1 MKKKLTN
8 YLAMAMLMLAASCEG
23 IEPQGDYVSLSASPQ
38 VWETAVPWTKAAP
51 ATSLPTTFRVWAY
64 TGTSSAGSYG
74 SSAYP
79 DYMAAE
85 TFTFVSGSSWRSA
98 NKHGVLSSGNWIK
111 YWALAPADAPS
122 GGSYS
127 LPAKNTVFTGASFTY
142 TTPDA
147 SVNQPDLMVASA
159 TPVNGSAAAS
169 SLSFSHVL
177 CQVRIHTAFD
187 NVPAGSVTTVT
198 LTNVKK
204 VGTFSLNSG
213 DWTSTSNPGNV
224 SFTASQSLTTS
235 SENVQIGT
243 DAQTF
248 MLLPQTLPSNSNLQ
262 VTVAGTTYSTSMSGV
277 VLTKGR
283 RVTLRVKF
291 SDNSVTTGNDTSRAK
306 PEGMVMTLESIEEE

>member
-1 MKKKLTN
+1 MNKMLTKIFPVI
-8 YLAMAMLMLAASCEG
+8 LFILAASCDG
-23 IEPQGDYVSLSASPQ
+23 IEPEGGHVFLSATPE
-38 VWETAVPWTKAAP
+38 VWENARPWTKAAP
-51 ATSLPTTFRVWAY
+51 ATALPNNIRVWAY
-64 TGTSSAGSYG
+64 TGATSAASYG

-85 TFTFVSGSSWRSA
+85 TFTSVSGTSWRSA
-98 NKHGVLSSGNWIK
+98 NKHGVLPSGNWIK

-147 SVNQPDLMVASA
+147 SVNHPDLMVASA
-159 TPVNGSAAAS
+159 TPVNGSAAAA

-198 LTNVKK
+198 LTNVMK
-204 VGTFSLNSG
+204 VGTYSLNSG
-213 DWTSTSNPGNV
+213 DWTSTSSPGSV

-262 VTVAGTTYSTSMSGV
+262 VTVAGTTYTTSMSGV

-306 PEGMVMTLESIEEE
+306 PEWMVMTLESIEEE